1 MNKEIHEILIEE
13 TKRLRRMNDWLEEN
27 MKDEPELI
35 ERNVLA
41 MCEIA
46 KVIQP

>member
-1 MNKEIHEILIEE
+1 MEKEIHEILITEV
-13 TKRLRRMNDWLEEN
+13 KRLHRMNGWLEEN

-35 ERNVLA
+35 VQNVSA

-46 KVIQP
+46 RVIQP